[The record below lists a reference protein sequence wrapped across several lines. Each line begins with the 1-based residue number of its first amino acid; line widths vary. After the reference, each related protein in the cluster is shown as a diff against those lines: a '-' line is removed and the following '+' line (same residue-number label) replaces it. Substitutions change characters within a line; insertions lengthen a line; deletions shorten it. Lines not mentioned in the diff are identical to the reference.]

1 MAKPSWLLM
10 TGSNADRL
18 DESCFGNATRA
29 CPLVS
34 YTGAGHR
41 YKKMLLFVFFLS
53 LQTNNPHS
61 PPSVS
66 YQQDNTQP
74 TTPSSK
80 HLDPS
85 QHFDLRLWVCSK
97 LPLKPR
103 TPHHQP
109 LHSRLAIINM
119 PVPDHWY
126 CGWCGKGPMMIRLYH
141 HCIYCQRAKDN
152 YATYGS
158 SQQNPSPRPSP
169 PRRR

>member
-1 MAKPSWLLM
+1 MKMPS
-10 TGSNADRL
+10 
-18 DESCFGNATRA
+18 EA

-34 YTGAGHR
+34 YTGAGYR

-53 LQTNNPHS
+53 LQTNIPHS
-61 PPSVS
+61 PSSVS
-66 YQQDNTQP
+66 YQQYYTQP
-74 TTPSSK
+74 TTPSSE
-80 HLDPS
+80 HSDPS
-85 QHFDLRLWVCSK
+85 QHFDLRIWVCSK

-109 LHSRLAIINM
+109 LHSRLATIIM
-119 PVPDHWY
+119 PTLDLWF
-126 CGWCGKGPMMIRLYH
+126 CGWCKYGPMRVGSYYH
-141 HCIYCQRAKDN
+141 CLDCHRPKDG

>member
-1 MAKPSWLLM
+1 MAEPSWLLM
-10 TGSNADRL
+10 TGSSADRL
-18 DESCFGNATRA
+18 DESCLGNAIRA

-41 YKKMLLFVFFLS
+41 YKTVHLVFFLS
-53 LQTNNPHS
+53 LQTNNPYS
-61 PPSVS
+61 PSSVS
-66 YQQDNTQP
+66 YQQYYTQP
-74 TTPSSK
+74 TTPSSE
-80 HLDPS
+80 HSDPS
-85 QHFDLRLWVCSK
+85 QHFDLRIWVCSK

-126 CGWCGKGPMMIRLYH
+126 CGWCGKGPMIKSLYL
-141 HCIYCQRAKDN
+141 HCIYCHRPKDI
-152 YATYGS
+152 YATGPE
-158 SQQNPSPRPSP
+158 QNLTPRPSA

>member
-1 MAKPSWLLM
+1 MAEPSWLLM
-10 TGSNADRL
+10 TGSSADRL

-85 QHFDLRLWVCSK
+85 QHFDLRIWVCSK
-97 LPLKPR
+97 LPLKSR

-109 LHSRLAIINM
+109 LRSLPTKIIM
-119 PVPDHWY
+119 PSWEFWH
-126 CGWCGKGPMMIRLYH
+126 CGWCGKGPMRISL
-141 HCIYCQRAKDN
+141 CEYCLFCHRRRDG
-152 YATYGS
+152 YASYES
-158 SQQNPSPRPSP
+158 SRRNP
-169 PRRR
+169 PRRRR